1 MNSGFLPS
9 ISLHS
14 VWHGADDEWIVCL
27 SLPAVSLVAFEI
39 FLAFYFVIRKAA
51 LLIGFSSSV
60 QSPAPHLHTFLSPL
74 QSGVPILP
82 QDRSSQE
89 PSAPCW
95 VPDAFHVPAMSLLLQ
110 LTLGFLS
117 SSRNFLSSFFRLFSL
132 STFSLCLKLS
142 SCFSQSPSSLPLPL
156 HTLNLQGSLG
166 FQPGL
171 LSPLSQFTSPG
182 QTHCPPGFYITSP
195 WWFSRLPL
203 PRSPVPAQPSSAPSG
218 RMWSKA
224 QPLPSPCGPYIRQ
237 HLHHLPGCSGKNA
250 RATLTSPCA
259 PLPPSLFRSCQ
270 LHLSNA
276 PSSLQPHGHCL
287 SWS

>member
-1 MNSGFLPS
+1 M
-9 ISLHS
+9 
-14 VWHGADDEWIVCL
+14 

-60 QSPAPHLHTFLSPL
+60 QSPAPHLHTFLSLL

-95 VPDAFHVPAMSLLLQ
+95 VPDVFHIPAMSLLLQ

-142 SCFSQSPSSLPLPL
+142 SCFSVS
-156 HTLNLQGSLG
+156 
-166 FQPGL
+166 F
-171 LSPLSQFTSPG
+171 
-182 QTHCPPGFYITSP
+182 
-195 WWFSRLPL
+195 
-203 PRSPVPAQPSSAPSG
+203 
-218 RMWSKA
+218 
-224 QPLPSPCGPYIRQ
+224 LPSPPFAYSQFARFPGVSTWASLSSQSVHKPWANPLSPGV
-237 HLHHLPGCSGKNA
+237 LHHLSMVVLKVASPQVSSPSPAILCSF
-250 RATLTSPCA
+250 RANVEQSSASALPLRSLPQATPSPSPRLLRQECQSHPDFSLCPRTSITLQILPTPPFKCTFLSPTSW
-259 PLPPSLFRSCQ
+259 PLP
-270 LHLSNA
+270 
-276 PSSLQPHGHCL
+276 
-287 SWS
+287 